1 MNYPPPEKIPSAE
14 RQRQLYI
21 QAVKEIDTLKASV
34 KAENI
39 VGKESRAELIETR
52 KEVKNVRAKNK
63 TFRLQLTKKELAT
76 KNAAN
81 ASKFAAI
88 GAVMT
93 EILYQ
98 TFDVVGY
105 VGGSQWAEWWQA
117 EQIYGVMVVV
127 MTSIVGFMA
136 RAAHE

>member
-105 VGGSQWAEWWQA
+105 VGGSQWADWWQA
-117 EQIYGVMVVV
+117 EQVYGVMVVV